1 MLPSQGR
8 GRGFEPRL
16 PLMDNCDVCA
26 VLKKDVAVI
35 FDSRH
40 WRVALDCGDQYY
52 LGRSFI
58 TSKRHVGSLTKLS
71 TEEWQ
76 ALQSIMKSFEA
87 AVISAFGASLIN
99 WTCLMN
105 NAFRNEP
112 FNPHVHWHVRPRY
125 ATPVTIDN
133 ETFTDPEF
141 GEHYARQ
148 TNRIVSSE
156 LSNTI
161 ILRIQANWPK

>member
-8 GRGFEPRL
+8 GREFDPRL
-16 PLMDNCDVCA
+16 PLMENCDVCA
-26 VLKKDVAVI
+26 VLKKDIAVI
-35 FDSRH
+35 FDSRY

-58 TSKRHVGSLTKLS
+58 TSKRHINSLTSLS
-71 TEEWQ
+71 AEEWEE
-76 ALQSIMKSFEA
+76 LQVVMKSFET
-87 AVISAFGASLIN
+87 AVESAFGTQLIN

-105 NAFRNEP
+105 NAFREKP

-125 ATPVTIDN
+125 AASVTFHG

-141 GEHYARQ
+141 GEHYARA
-148 TNRIVSSE
+148 TNRVVEPELATKIISE
-156 LSNTI
+156 I
-161 ILRIQANWPK
+161 KKNWPK